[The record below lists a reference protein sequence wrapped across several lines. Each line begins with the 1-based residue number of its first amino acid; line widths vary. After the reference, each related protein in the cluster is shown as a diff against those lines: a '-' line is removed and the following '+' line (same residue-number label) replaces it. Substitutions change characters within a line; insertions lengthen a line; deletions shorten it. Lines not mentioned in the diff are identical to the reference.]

1 MFEYPFVIKHIS
13 KFLDDK
19 EKSVLLSSVPDTK
32 LQSLRKFSDIYN
44 DVFEESKIEMENL
57 NIDNKVFEILM
68 KNFKR
73 KISRS
78 SHFSNL
84 YEEKFLNMDNWMKI
98 FYQFLSRKSL

>member
-1 MFEYPFVIKHIS
+1 
-13 KFLDDK
+13 
-19 EKSVLLSSVPDTK
+19 
-32 LQSLRKFSDIYN
+32 
-44 DVFEESKIEMENL
+44 MENL

-98 FYQFLSRKSL
+98 FFICFYLENLYKIENDEDFIIGSWVSFFDKTYHSDKNKAQQIFTALPNDLSF